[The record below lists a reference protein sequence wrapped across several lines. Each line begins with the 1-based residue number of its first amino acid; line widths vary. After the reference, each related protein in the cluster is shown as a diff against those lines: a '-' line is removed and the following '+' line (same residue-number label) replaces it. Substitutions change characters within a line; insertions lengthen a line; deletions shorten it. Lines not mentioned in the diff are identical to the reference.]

1 MLVTIELQQVQI
13 KAKQSRIDAYQ
24 RNLRSA
30 VRGLWSSVLDFDQFF
45 SAMNSAIT
53 RGLTG
58 AWHEGALECG
68 IKPDELSI
76 EEEKAL
82 SERIV
87 KERSYIADFGEVI
100 EANSKTNKGQL
111 TPLFG
116 RLNTWTNR
124 YLDITN
130 EAKIIACA
138 DQKLVWR
145 LGATEQHCKTCP
157 RLHGRVKR
165 ASYWNKVGIRPQ
177 NPPNPAIECGGWRCK
192 CTLEITNEPIS
203 KGPLPR

>member
-1 MLVTIELQQVQI
+1 MLATIEPFEI

-45 SAMNSAIT
+45 SAMSSAIT

-58 AWHEGALECG
+58 AWYEGALECG
-68 IKPDELSI
+68 IKPDELSSG
-76 EEEKAL
+76 EEKAL

-87 KERSYIADFGEVI
+87 KERSYIVDFGEVI
-100 EANSKTNKGQL
+100 EANSKGNRGQL

-124 YLDITN
+124 YRDITN
-130 EAKIIACA
+130 QAKAMACE
-138 DQKLVWR
+138 DQKLAWR
-145 LGATEQHCKTCP
+145 INVRCREHCKSC
-157 RLHGRVKR
+157 LGLNGRVKR
-165 ASYWNKVGIRPQ
+165 
-177 NPPNPAIECGGWRCK
+177 
-192 CTLEITNEPIS
+192 
-203 KGPLPR
+203 